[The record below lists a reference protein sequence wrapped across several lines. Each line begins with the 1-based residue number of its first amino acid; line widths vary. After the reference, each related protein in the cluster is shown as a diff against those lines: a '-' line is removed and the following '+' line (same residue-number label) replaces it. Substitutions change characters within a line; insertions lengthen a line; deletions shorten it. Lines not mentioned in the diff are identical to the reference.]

1 MTAWSADFADPISF
15 LELMTSD
22 NAQNDGKWKNE
33 EYDRLIDASK
43 NADVNDPAKRW
54 DDMVKAEKIL
64 MEDQGVAPIYQRS
77 QPWMVKPSVKNII
90 YNGAG
95 VNYNFK
101 ETYISGN

>member
-1 MTAWSADFADPISF
+1 
-15 LELMTSD
+15 MTSD

-64 MEDQGVAPIYQRS
+64 VIVYTGTVVDDILNRWFDH
-77 QPWMVKPSVKNII
+77 PWL
-90 YNGAG
+90 
-95 VNYNFK
+95 
-101 ETYISGN
+101 